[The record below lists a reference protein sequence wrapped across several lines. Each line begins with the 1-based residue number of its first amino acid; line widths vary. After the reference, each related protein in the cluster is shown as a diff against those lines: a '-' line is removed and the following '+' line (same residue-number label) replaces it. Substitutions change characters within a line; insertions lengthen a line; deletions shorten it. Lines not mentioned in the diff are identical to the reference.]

1 MTMKMGYIDVYF
13 SLGSN
18 MGDRRRNLEGAVK
31 LLNESLGSECQKLS
45 QVIETS
51 AVGFSGGKFL
61 NAAALYRI
69 PITSEDPV
77 ASALEL
83 LGKVKEIERNLGR
96 DTQPARFDE
105 SGKRIYTSRPIDIDI
120 LFYGTERIDTPELT
134 IPHKDM
140 QSRPFVMIPLRE
152 IAKEKIKNAFPEI
165 F

>member
-1 MTMKMGYIDVYF
+1 MGYIDVYF

-18 MGDRRRNLEGAVK
+18 MGDRRRNLDSAVK
-31 LLNESLGSECQKLS
+31 LLNESLGAECQKLS

-69 PITSEDPV
+69 PVTSDNPE

-83 LGKVKEIERNLGR
+83 LGKVKEIERALGR
-96 DTQPARFDE
+96 VTLPAQYDD
-105 SGKRIYTSRPIDIDI
+105 SGKRVYSSRPIDIDI
-120 LFYGTERIDTPELT
+120 LFYGTESIDTPELT
-134 IPHKDM
+134 IPHRDM
-140 QSRPFVMIPLRE
+140 RSRPFVMIPLRE